1 MVKKLKKSKNTPRS
15 SYPSWLTTDEQEVDI
30 RKKRANI
37 EAMSIKPITSPHP
50 VFTDYIVYRNDI
62 DSPQKY
68 RVEIRSL
75 DKKQNYCSCPD
86 FAKNFLGTCKHIEKV
101 LAVCQRKVKKRRAS
115 PFVEVFVDYLHDL
128 TLMIDL
134 PITIS
139 PEINSFLD
147 KYLNE
152 ADEFKQP
159 ITDTLQVFI
168 RDYEDAPS
176 AVRNTIRVSEGIFKL
191 HEKIT
196 SSIKNNLVKKRFNQ
210 KLKKSAGNVDF
221 LKFPLYDYQ
230 VEGMLHLAFAGRAML
245 ADEMGL
251 GKTVQAI
258 AAANVLHDLHDIK
271 RVIIVSPA
279 SLKTEWEEQIRK
291 FTSLSSTIVF
301 GNKKERLQ
309 LYRESNDFFVLT
321 NYEQILRDYQE
332 INELYQPDLIILD
345 EAQRIKNW
353 KTKTAT
359 SIKRL
364 HSKYAF
370 ILTGTPIENRIDE
383 LYSITEFID
392 PTVFGS
398 LFRFN
403 RRFYKF
409 SPDGKTAG
417 LKNLRELHETMK
429 PVMVRRRK
437 DEIEEQLPERIDN
450 NYFVSMTPE
459 QKKRYE
465 EYSYQVSIL
474 MNIAKRRP
482 LRPEEHEKLQRGLG
496 CMRMLCDSVYI
507 LDQSVSE
514 SPKVDELLK
523 ILNDIWTNEPER
535 KVLIFSEW
543 VRMLDLVSEQL
554 EDNHIKFG
562 WHVGSVPQHKRRE
575 EINKFKDDPDCKVF
589 LSSDSGSVG
598 LNLQAASVVV
608 NLDLPWN
615 PAKLEQRIAR
625 AWRKHQKNSVNVI
638 NLVAEK
644 TIEHRM
650 LATLSFKQ
658 ELADGV
664 LDNRGNIDELE
675 KPNAKSKFMER
686 LASIMETSF
695 VHSSGKNDDINE
707 ESLDIEIPPS
717 EKLHQELNVNM
728 SDNLKLCSGI
738 YDEES
743 SQLKSVLAVAE
754 SPSQVHEQLNNLVQ
768 KTHHDA
774 PKKDSITVINEDTYK
789 LLEQLAAQ
797 GIITFN
803 QDKMQT
809 IFENKASTTPPPDD
823 RKQRLNLATP
833 IIEAAE
839 RKLKM
844 ATVLAAGGFPDEAKD
859 PAIQAVISTGKV
871 LQILVHDELL
881 NKEPDS
887 FNPKCISKIKEKLSF
902 SKEHLRFLNLCSNN
916 VFEDDQDMLK
926 QATEFIEET
935 GRFLTEYSL

>member
-1 MVKKLKKSKNTPRS
+1 MVKKLKKSLKTGRS
-15 SYPSWLTTDEQEVDI
+15 SYPSWLTTDEHEIEI
-30 RKKRANI
+30 RKKRAQE
-37 EAMSIKPITSPHP
+37 EAMSIKPLTSSHP
-50 VFTDYIVYRNDI
+50 VFTDYFVFRKDVET
-62 DSPQKY
+62 PQKY
-68 RVEIRSL
+68 RVEIHSL
-75 DKKQNYCSCPD
+75 DKKHNYCSCPD
-86 FAKNFLGTCKHIEKV
+86 FTKNFLGTCKHIEKV
-101 LAVCQRKVKKRRAS
+101 LTVCQRKIKKQQPS
-115 PFVEVFVDYLHDL
+115 PFVEVFIDHSLDSSLKIYVPD
-128 TLMIDL
+128 TL
-134 PITIS
+134 PSATK
-139 PEINSFLD
+139 EFLK

-159 ITDTLQVFI
+159 VEDTLQVFI
-168 RDYEDAPS
+168 RDYADAPPS
-176 AVRNTIRVSEGIFKL
+176 VQSTIRVSAGVYKR

-196 SSIKNNLVKKRFNQ
+196 DSIKNNLVKKRFSE

-230 VEGMLHLAFAGRAML
+230 IEGMLHLAFAGRAML

-258 AAANVLHDLHDIK
+258 AAANVLHNLHGIK

-301 GNKKERLQ
+301 GSRKDRLQ

-332 INELYQPDLIILD
+332 INEFYQPDLIILD

-392 PTVFGS
+392 STVFGS

-409 SPDGKTAG
+409 NSDGKTVG
-417 LKNLRELHETMK
+417 FKNLRELHESMK
-429 PVMVRRRK
+429 PVMLRRRK

-450 NYFVSMTPE
+450 NYFVSMTSE
-459 QKKRYE
+459 QLKRYE
-465 EYSYQVSIL
+465 DYAYQVSIL
-474 MNIAKRRP
+474 MSIAKRRP
-482 LRPEEHEKLQRGLG
+482 LRPEEYEKLQLCLN
-496 CMRMLCDSVYI
+496 CMRMLCDTVYI
-507 LDQSVSE
+507 LDQKISE

-523 ILNDIWTNEPER
+523 ILNDLWANEPDR

-543 VRMLDLVSEQL
+543 VRMLDLVREQL
-554 EDNHIKFG
+554 EDNHIKYG
-562 WHVGSVPQHKRRE
+562 WHVGSVPQKKRRE
-575 EINKFKDDPDCKVF
+575 EINKFKEDPEYKVF

-598 LNLQAASVVV
+598 LNLQVASVVI

-658 ELADGV
+658 GLADGV
-664 LDNRGNIDELE
+664 LDNRGDIDELE
-675 KPNAKSKFMER
+675 QPNARSKFMER

-695 VHSSGKNDDINE
+695 VSSSPKDDGSKE
-707 ESLDIEIPPS
+707 ESIDVEIPPS
-717 EKLHQELNVNM
+717 EKLHQELNVTM
-728 SDNLKLCSGI
+728 SDHMKLCSGI
-738 YDEES
+738 YDREG

-754 SPSQVHEQLNNLVQ
+754 NPSQVHEQLNDLVK
-768 KTHHDA
+768 KTHHGTP
-774 PKKDSITVINEDTYK
+774 PKDNITVINEETYK
-789 LLEQLAAQ
+789 LLENLAAQ

-803 QDKMQT
+803 QDQMQT
-809 IFENKASTTPPPDD
+809 IYENKVSITPPPDD

-833 IIEAAE
+833 ILEAAE

-844 ATVLAAGGFPDEAKD
+844 ATVLAEGGFPNEAKD
-859 PAIQAVISTGKV
+859 PAFQAVLSTGKV
-871 LQILVHDELL
+871 LQILALDKPPD
-881 NKEPDS
+881 KEPDS
-887 FNPKCISKIKEKLSF
+887 FNPKTINKIKEKLSF
-902 SKEHLRFLNLCSNN
+902 PEEHIALLNLCSNN
-916 VFEDDQDMLK
+916 MTEGDQDILK
-926 QATEFIEET
+926 QATEFIEEA
-935 GRFLTEYSL
+935 GRFLTKYSL